1 MEVRMPSRRTAALA
15 LLLSLAVLTLT
26 ARGADAS
33 DFPAKT
39 VRIIIPFSAGGAP
52 DVLLRI
58 ITPHLSEK
66 WKQPVVIENRP
77 GANTNIGTLVVT
89 KADADGHT
97 LLFTS
102 DGTFIFNPLIYAS
115 MPYSVSELA
124 PVSLVGT
131 ASAMFTVGTHV
142 PAKTISEFIALAK
155 SKPGAINYGSTGPAS
170 VQRLQMEYFAV
181 LTGVELTHV
190 PYKGANETVM
200 AMLANQMDASI
211 PTSSNVLPHLAT
223 GRLRALAVT
232 TAQRSPQAPDVPTM
246 QEAGVVGYET
256 SSMFALFAPAGTPA
270 DAIKKIGE
278 DVAEIMR
285 RPEIKE
291 QIAARGFDVQGKNG
305 TEFQAII
312 DRETVKWQQ
321 VITTAKLR
329 DKIKDE

>member
-1 MEVRMPSRRTAALA
+1 MLSRRRTFAFI
-15 LLLSLAVLTLT
+15 LLLIVAVF
-26 ARGADAS
+26 AVDGRDACAT
-33 DFPAKT
+33 DFPTKT
-39 VRIIIPFSAGGAP
+39 VRIVIPFSAGGAP
-52 DVLLRI
+52 DVLLRLV
-58 ITPHLSEK
+58 TPHLSEK

-77 GANTNIGTLVVT
+77 GANTNIGTVLVT

-115 MPYSVSELA
+115 MPYSVSELM
-124 PVSLVGT
+124 PVSLVAT

-190 PYKGANETVM
+190 PFKGANETVM
-200 AMLANQMDASI
+200 AMLGNQMDASI
-211 PTSSNVLPHLAT
+211 PTSSNVLPHLPT
-223 GRLRALAVT
+223 GKLRALAIT

-246 QEAGVVGYET
+246 QEAGVAGYET
-256 SSMFALFAPAGTPA
+256 SSMFGLFATARTPA
-270 DAIKKIGE
+270 ETIKKIGE
-278 DVAEIMR
+278 DVAEIIA
-285 RPEIKE
+285 RPEVKAL
-291 QIAARGFDVQGKNG
+291 IAARGFEVQGKAAAD
-305 TEFQAII
+305 FQQII
-312 DRETVKWQQ
+312 DKETIKWQK

-329 DKIKDE
+329 EKIKDE

>member
-1 MEVRMPSRRTAALA
+1 MPCRRTAVVA
-15 LLLSLAVLTLT
+15 LLLSFAALTLT
-26 ARGADAS
+26 VRGAHAS

-77 GANTNIGTLVVT
+77 GANTNIGTVVVT

-97 LLFTS
+97 LLFSS
-102 DGTFIFNPLIYAS
+102 DGTFIFNPLIYPS
-115 MPYSVSELA
+115 MPYAVSELA
-124 PVSLVGT
+124 PIALVAT

-190 PYKGANETVM
+190 PFKGANETVM

-223 GRLRALAVT
+223 GRLRALAIT

-246 QEAGVVGYET
+246 QEAGVAGYET
-256 SSMFALFAPAGTPA
+256 SSMFALFAPARTSP
-270 DAIKKIGE
+270 DTIRKIGE
-278 DVAEIMR
+278 DVAEIIR

-291 QIAARGFDVQGKNG
+291 QLAARGFDVQGKSAA
-305 TEFQAII
+305 EFQSII
-312 DRETVKWQQ
+312 DRDTTKWQQ

>member
-1 MEVRMPSRRTAALA
+1 MEVRMPSRRTAAVA
-15 LLLSLAVLTLT
+15 LLLSLAALTLT
-26 ARGADAS
+26 TRGTHAS

-39 VRIIIPFSAGGAP
+39 VRIVIPFSAGGAP

-89 KADADGHT
+89 KAEPDGHT
-97 LLFTS
+97 LLFSS

-124 PVSLVGT
+124 PVSLVAT

-142 PAKTISEFIALAK
+142 PARTISEFIALAK
-155 SKPGAINYGSTGPAS
+155 SKPGVINYGSTGPAS

-190 PYKGANETVM
+190 PFKGANETVM

-232 TAQRSPQAPDVPTM
+232 TAQRSPQAPDIPTM
-246 QEAGVVGYET
+246 QEAGVAGYET
-256 SSMFALFAPAGTPA
+256 SSMFALFAPARTSP
-270 DAIKKIGE
+270 DTIRKIGE
-278 DVAEIMR
+278 DVAEIIM

-291 QIAARGFDVQGKNG
+291 QLAARGFDTQGKNAA
-305 TEFQAII
+305 EFQAII
-312 DRETVKWQQ
+312 DRDTAKWQQ
-321 VITTAKLR
+321 IITTAKLR
-329 DKIKDE
+329 EKIKDE